1 MRKIHGSKFIVR
13 FMMSMSMLIITIFA
27 IAAINDIAWGS
38 LKTVSAVST
47 DDTSDVEFST
57 KLLADT
63 DSADSSTKLSGTVYV
78 NEKTKYKVIFE
89 DDASLLSTDEA
100 EQLIEVMK
108 PITAYGS
115 VAFKSI
121 STNKYSSTSS
131 YASNYYASKFQTG
144 SGTIFLIDMDKRNL
158 WIHSN
163 GKIYSTIT
171 TSYANVITDNV
182 YRYASNK
189 DYYTCASKVFEQEAS
204 LLAGRRISQP
214 MKYISN
220 ALLAL
225 VAAILI
231 NYLIVRAAS
240 RKRKASQN
248 ELVRGIFVN
257 NAFNNP
263 QVNFVRQTKVY
274 DPPSSDSSSGG
285 SSSSGG
291 GGGGG
296 GSSSGGGGGHSF

>member
-1 MRKIHGSKFIVR
+1 MLKNILKTNNIHIKKFILMTALV
-13 FMMSMSMLIITIFA
+13 ITIS
-27 IAAINDIAWGS
+27 S
-38 LKTVSAVST
+38 LPIM
-47 DDTSDVEFST
+47 
-57 KLLADT
+57 T
-63 DSADSSTKLSGTVYV
+63 DSALADNSEASAANKNVTSVTDSSDSSTKLSGTVYI
-78 NEKTKYKVIFE
+78 NEKTQYKVIFE
-89 DDASLLSTDEA
+89 DDASLLSDDEA

-121 STNKYSSTSS
+121 DTNKYSSTSS

-144 SGTIFLIDMDKRNL
+144 SGTIFLIDMDNRNL

-163 GKIYSTIT
+163 GKVYSTIT

-231 NYLIVRAAS
+231 NYLIVRTAS

-274 DPPSSDSSSGG
+274 DPPSSSSSSGG
-285 SSSSGG
+285 SSSSGEG
-291 GGGGG
+291 RRRWRL
-296 GSSSGGGGGHSF
+296 FQRRWRRT